1 MRASLGIAVLI
12 VSMLAVGCGTVGNF
26 LAGKDNSA
34 PPAKLVTF
42 APGLTVQILWSK
54 NVGSGSDKQ
63 YIKLAPVVEG
73 DKVFAADRKGR
84 VSAYAAANGQLLWET
99 QTKARISGG
108 PGSGEGLVLVGTSEG
123 EVIALNAGTGEIAW
137 RSQLSSEI
145 LAPPRA
151 LQGVVVA
158 RTVDGKLFG
167 LDAKGG
173 ARIWVYEQSVPAL
186 TLRGT
191 SAPLLIGDKVIVG
204 FASSKLAAI
213 TLNEGK
219 LLWEASVA
227 EPRGRSELERLVDIS
242 GELQVADDTVYV
254 VSFQGRVAAVELES
268 GRVLWARNMSSNA
281 GIGVGGNNL
290 YVTDDQ
296 SHVWALDRRDGGT
309 LWKQDKLQSRSVTA
323 PAVQGDYVVVGDFE
337 GYLHWMSHEDGSFV
351 ARQRIDDDGII
362 AAPVAAADNTL
373 YVNGKGGKL
382 AALRTGK

>member
-1 MRASLGIAVLI
+1 MKLSWGFAVLL
-12 VSMLAVGCGTVGNF
+12 VSMLAGGCGTVGNF

-34 PPAKLVTF
+34 PPAELVTLT
-42 APGLTVQILWSK
+42 PSLTVQTLWSK
-54 NVGSGSDKQ
+54 DVGSGSDNQ

-84 VSAYAAANGQLLWET
+84 VSAYGTVNGQLLWET
-99 QTKARISGG
+99 QTKSPISGG

-137 RSQLSSEI
+137 RAQVSSEI
-145 LAPPRA
+145 LAAPRA
-151 LQGVVVA
+151 TQGVVVA

-167 LDAKGG
+167 LDAKQGT
-173 ARIWVYEQSVPAL
+173 RIWVYEQSVPAL

-191 SAPLLIGDKVIVG
+191 SAPLLVGDKVIAG
-204 FASSKLAAI
+204 FASSKLVAI

-242 GELQVADDTVYV
+242 GELQVADGIIYV
-254 VSFQGRVAAVELES
+254 ASFQGRVAAVDLES
-268 GRVLWARNMSSNA
+268 GRALWARNMSSNA
-281 GIGVGGNNL
+281 GISVGEGSL

-309 LWKQDKLQSRSVTA
+309 LWKQDKLQARSVTA
-323 PAVQGDYVVVGDFE
+323 PAVYGDYVAVGDFE

-351 ARQRIDDDGII
+351 AREKIDDDGII
-362 AAPVAAADNTL
+362 APPVVASDTL
-373 YVNGKGGKL
+373 YVSGKGGVL